1 MKQTASPDHP
11 LGTVSYLTH
20 LQVRLT
26 KLAILLGDMVAMTA
40 ALGLSWLACA
50 WLVTGSSGN
59 TSAWLS
65 EQDHQRF
72 VAWVATALLGLV
84 LLLMRYQHYSD
95 RRPLWDELSD
105 FIRLTSLLAL
115 LDIAI
120 VATAQWNASR
130 LWWGVSWAMVL
141 LVLILGRMLTRT
153 MLRKL
158 NLWDR
163 PTIIIGV
170 GPNAADAAKALR
182 SQSEMG
188 LSVHCFVDA

>member
-59 TSAWLS
+59 TAAWLS

-72 VAWVATALLGLV
+72 VAWAQLGAFRRRCALALRRTERLALHGALHRLFRPVAHQNACRAGPGLLRRRRLRLGWYALLKPTLYEPSYGTIFA
-84 LLLMRYQHYSD
+84 
-95 RRPLWDELSD
+95 RR
-105 FIRLTSLLAL
+105 
-115 LDIAI
+115 
-120 VATAQWNASR
+120 
-130 LWWGVSWAMVL
+130 
-141 LVLILGRMLTRT
+141 TR
-153 MLRKL
+153 R
-158 NLWDR
+158 
-163 PTIIIGV
+163 G
-170 GPNAADAAKALR
+170 GA
-182 SQSEMG
+182 G
-188 LSVHCFVDA
+188 